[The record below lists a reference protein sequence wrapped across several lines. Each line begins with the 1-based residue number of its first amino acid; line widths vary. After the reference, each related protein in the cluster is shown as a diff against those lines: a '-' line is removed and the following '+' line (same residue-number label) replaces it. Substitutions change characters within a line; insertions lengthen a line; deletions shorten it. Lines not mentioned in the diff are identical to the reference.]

1 MSEGSTPLDF
11 LLDVMQ
17 NKDQKIN
24 LRMQAAVAAAP
35 YVHAK
40 LSSVEVKGDA
50 TAPLQVQSDI
60 GQALAALAELA
71 RQQSGQVIDVLPAD
85 VKEIEPPR

>member
-17 NKDQKIN
+17 NKAEKIN

-40 LSSVEVKGDA
+40 LASVEVKGDPA
-50 TAPLQVQSDI
+50 APLQVQSDI

-71 RQQSGQVIDVLPAD
+71 RQQSGQVIDVLPAEI
-85 VKEIEPPR
+85 KEIEPPR